1 MIKNRFQKARKMIG
15 INQTEIAE
23 RLGTSRKSIS
33 DYENGR
39 PINSEVLEKLAK
51 NFNVNIHWLITGQG
65 EMFYQGGIGVQQN
78 NVNGMNINN
87 SKVFHTQS
95 KDRFEELCRE
105 IRNAEEKK
113 QEKIFYMIKL
123 ELLN

>member
-1 MIKNRFQKARKMIG
+1 M
-15 INQTEIAE
+15 EE
-23 RLGTSRKSIS
+23 RLKEIRKNLKISQGEMSKILEVSIKS
-33 DYENGR
+33 VSGYENGLEMSSKLLR
-39 PINSEVLEKLAK
+39 KLAEKL
-51 NFNVNIHWLITGQG
+51 NINIHWLITGQG

-78 NVNGMNINN
+78 NINGMNINN

>member
-1 MIKNRFQKARKMIG
+1 
-15 INQTEIAE
+15 
-23 RLGTSRKSIS
+23 
-33 DYENGR
+33 
-39 PINSEVLEKLAK
+39 
-51 NFNVNIHWLITGQG
+51 
-65 EMFYQGGIGVQQN
+65 MFYQGGIGVQQN
-78 NVNGMNINN
+78 NINGMNINN